1 MLLRRHVWI
10 RIIEIQPEV
19 LSRPKGLEDLVR
31 LQTDQADGTVKEEI
45 LNESAQ
51 HLQPVQADQ
60 DEGDGIKAKSV
71 IARRSEGIR
80 ARKRTTSDPLS

>member
-60 DEGDGIKAKSV
+60 DEGDGMKGEIGDREA
-71 IARRSEGIR
+71 IRRDR
-80 ARKRTTSDPLS
+80 ARKRATSDPLS

>member
-1 MLLRRHVWI
+1 MDTHHRNPAGSP
-10 RIIEIQPEV
+10 QSPE
-19 LSRPKGLEDLVR
+19 GLEDLVR

-60 DEGDGIKAKSV
+60 DEGDGMKGEIGDREA
-71 IARRSEGIR
+71 IRRDSSQE
-80 ARKRTTSDPLS
+80 APTSDPLS

>member
-31 LQTDQADGTVKEEI
+31 LQTDQADGTV
-45 LNESAQ
+45 
-51 HLQPVQADQ
+51 
-60 DEGDGIKAKSV
+60 
-71 IARRSEGIR
+71 
-80 ARKRTTSDPLS
+80 